1 MLKIYSILYA
11 YMLRLPFFLL
21 VYSVVL
27 FITREPREFFPMFVI
42 FALLCALDV
51 LVDRIRTYVVLA
63 GFILPIVLVFF
74 GMYVSAITIL
84 IFTVYKPE
92 QYRTVSSVVLIACL
106 FLITIITT
114 LFIDPVLGNICIRL
128 LVIATVAKILA
139 RQIQSLD
146 RFLNS
151 YHCRGVS
158 RKTASSLL
166 KRSYMLTITSLACF
180 IAVGFI
186 AHTDETLIPIPEFFI
201 HRVEETYEDPGSTPL
216 VEDEDPD
223 VIIEETEE
231 SQTVL
236 QLEPETE
243 TKQPNMIYPVVITAA
258 ALFTLFIIMLF
269 IRNYRPET
277 QFEDYEDIIEEAP
290 VTFEK
295 MSKKKERI
303 FNFGTNYTVRRL
315 FKRKVKEY
323 MAAKGLLAQK
333 SDTPKKLAKTISEWE
348 DIGALELL
356 YHKARYS
363 GENVKRIELNML
375 KK

>member
-1 MLKIYSILYA
+1 
-11 YMLRLPFFLL
+11 
-21 VYSVVL
+21 
-27 FITREPREFFPMFVI
+27 MFVI

-363 GENVKRIELNML
+363 GENVKRVELNTL